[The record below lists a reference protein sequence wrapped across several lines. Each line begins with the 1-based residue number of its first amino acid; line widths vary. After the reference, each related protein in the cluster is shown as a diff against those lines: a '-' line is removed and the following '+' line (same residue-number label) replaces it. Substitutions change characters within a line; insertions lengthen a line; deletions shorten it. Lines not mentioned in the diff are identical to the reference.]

1 MSTTVGGLPGVDLL
15 DHDLFADHE
24 PWEVFERLQREAPV
38 YFHPEPGGRGFWAL
52 TKYEDVQAVLRDP
65 KTFSSEVGGAAMIED
80 LPEDVLEVR
89 RNFLEFDPP
98 KHGRYRR
105 LISKNFTPGAVGAYE
120 EWLRGLVRER
130 LDRRSPWAS
139 STSSTSSPPPSRSG
153 SSRRSSGCPTRCCP
167 AREARRPA
175 ARRHGPE
182 YVGEHAYA
190 GELDEHRYKPFG
202 SPWAD
207 ELCALGR
214 AYYADRRACPRDDV
228 LTKIAVGEVDGA
240 RSRPGELDNMFAL
253 MIVAGNETTRQALSL
268 GTLAL
273 CEQPEQYDRL
283 RADRSLI
290 PSAVDELL
298 RHRAPVWF
306 FRRTTTRDV
315 TVRGVDIPAGDKV
328 VVWFAAANRD
338 PDKYPDPH
346 RVDVGRDA
354 HDHLTFGAAGRT
366 TASGPPGQARAEGLP
381 RGARGAGRPRRA
393 RRGARPPA
401 LELHERPQAP
411 ARPGH
416 ARVSP
421 PGAAAR
427 LRPQRDVDDD
437 LAARPARASSASPRR
452 SRPRASTG

>member
-1 MSTTVGGLPGVDLL
+1 MSTIVDGLPGVDLL

-38 YFHPEPGGRGFWAL
+38 YFHPEPDGRGFWAL
-52 TKYEDVQAVLRDP
+52 TKYDDVQAVLRDP

-130 LDRRSPWAS
+130 LDRALVL
-139 STSSTSSPPPSRSG
+139 G
-153 SSRRSSGCPTRCCP
+153 
-167 AREARRPA
+167 EFDLVHELA
-175 ARRHGPE
+175 APIPIRVLAEILGMPDEVLPQLIELGDRLLVDTDPE
-182 YVGEHAYA
+182 YVGEHAFA
-190 GELDEHRYKPFG
+190 GELAEHRYKPFG
-202 SPWAD
+202 SPWAE

-228 LTKIAVGEVDGA
+228 LTKIAVGEVDG
-240 RSRPGELDNMFAL
+240 RPLTPGELDNMFAL
-253 MIVAGNETTRQALSL
+253 MIVAGNETTRQAISL

-354 HDHLTFGAAGRT
+354 HDHLTFGRG
-366 TASGPPGQARAEGLP
+366 GPHHCLGVHLAK
-381 RGARGAGRPRRA
+381 
-393 RRGARPPA
+393 
-401 LELHERPQAP
+401 LELKVYLEELVERV
-411 ARPGH
+411 
-416 ARVSP
+416 ARVELAGEPVRQRSNFTN
-421 PGAAAR
+421 GLKR
-427 LRPQRDVDDD
+427 LPVRVT
-437 LAARPARASSASPRR
+437 L
-452 SRPRASTG
+452 G